1 MQHTPLGLIT
11 GGGQGRRDVPSVMCL
26 FGKVAQAGPAA
37 LKCCPLLPHPPTPPE
52 KDISF
57 PLTLVAEEAGCAFER
72 RQLLAG
78 TFVSEFLGCAQA
90 SRTSEDRDS
99 QKLAPSSGAV
109 LPLHKKGTELQ

>member
-1 MQHTPLGLIT
+1 MLVWQGST
-11 GGGQGRRDVPSVMCL
+11 GGASSPEVL
-26 FGKVAQAGPAA
+26 
-37 LKCCPLLPHPPTPPE
+37 PTPPPLPYTPE

-90 SRTSEDRDS
+90 SRTSEGRDS

-109 LPLHKKGTELQ
+109 LPLHKKGTELW